1 MTNSLLQ
8 PSDFPT
14 FSLFSINEVRPAIDQ
29 ILADCRQLKDEL
41 LAKEKYTWF
50 DFIHPMEVAEDKLSK
65 AFGTIS
71 HLNAVKNT
79 PELREAYQYCAQKI
93 SEYATDAA
101 QDRRLLKA
109 YQAVLHDDKN
119 LDDAQKKA
127 INNAIV
133 DFELSGV
140 SLEQEKRERF
150 KTINKRLTK
159 LQSDF
164 QNNVLDATMAWHYH
178 TDDRLKLAGLSS
190 VVIEM
195 AAQKAQEKDKTGYML
210 GLDAPTYLA
219 VMQQATDRE
228 LRQVFYKAYC
238 TRASHYAE
246 KTEFDNA
253 EIMKHIMLLRQE
265 RAQLLGLENYAQ
277 VSLKKKMAGSVDE
290 VEAFLMDLLEKTKS
304 KAQQEFTALQVF
316 ANKQGLDGKLEP
328 WDVGFYSEQL
338 KKSLFNFTEEELRP
352 YFPLP
357 QVLEGL
363 FGVLQQVYG
372 LTVSVERE
380 FDRYDQDTELYA
392 FYDERGQLRGKVL
405 TDLFARAHKREGAW
419 MDECRQRYQKP
430 DKTIQVPIAYVNCNF
445 RPPEKNQLALL
456 NHNDVLTLFHEF
468 GHALHHILTLVDYL
482 PVSGISGVEWDAVE
496 LPSQFMEN
504 FCWHKA
510 GLELISQHIQ
520 TKKPLSEKLFA
531 CLIQSRKFQSALAMI
546 RQLEFAIFDIRLHQ
560 ADAKTLDIHQLLT
573 EVRKQ
578 TSVLK
583 IPDYNR
589 FENSFSHIFSGGYA
603 AGYYSYKWAEVLS
616 SDVFAMFEESGDI
629 LNRQIGQRFL
639 NNILEQGGSQPASQ
653 LFKNMRGRA
662 PKVDALLQHCGIV

>member
-1 MTNSLLQ
+1 M
-8 PSDFPT
+8 
-14 FSLFSINEVRPAIDQ
+14 
-29 ILADCRQLKDEL
+29 
-41 LAKEKYTWF
+41 
-50 DFIHPMEVAEDKLSK
+50 
-65 AFGTIS
+65 
-71 HLNAVKNT
+71 
-79 PELREAYQYCAQKI
+79 REAYQYCAQKI

-109 YQAVLHDDKN
+109 YQAVLHGDKN

-178 TDDRLKLAGLSS
+178 TDDQLKLAGLSS

-228 LRQVFYKAYC
+228 LRHVFYKAYC
-238 TRASHYAE
+238 TRASHYAD

-372 LTVSVERE
+372 LTVSVEHE

-445 RPPEKNQLALL
+445 RPSEKNQPALL

-510 GLELISQHIQ
+510 GLELISKHIQ

-578 TSVLK
+578 TSVIE

-616 SDVFAMFEESGDI
+616 SDVFAMFEESGEV

-662 PKVDALLQHCGIV
+662 PKIDALLQHCGIV